1 METGAFTS
9 YFDVAQIA
17 IWGFWLFFAGLI
29 FYLRSEDK
37 REGYPLISDAKR
49 RVLVQGFPPIP
60 SPKTF
65 LLDGGEKVLSPR
77 AEPPE
82 VVNLRATA
90 NWPGAPYAPTGNPML
105 DGVGPAAYSRI
116 RADHPDH
123 SLDDNQPKIVPL
135 LTLPDFFLA
144 TEDPDPRG
152 MEVIGAD
159 GVAAGT
165 AMDVWIDRSETVVRF
180 VEVELAQPIGSG
192 RILLPFH
199 YVQIRSGKRQ
209 LRVGSI
215 TGAQF
220 ADVPRLRE
228 PETVTCLE
236 EDKLMAY
243 FAGGLLYATPAR
255 LEPLL

>member
-1 METGAFTS
+1 MQTDSS
-9 YFDVAQIA
+9 YFDVAQLA
-17 IWGFWLFFAGLI
+17 IWAFWFFFAGLI

-37 REGYPLISDAKR
+37 REGYPLVSDAKR

-65 LLDGGEKVLSPR
+65 LLEGGEQVLSPR
-77 AEPPE
+77 PEPPE
-82 VVNLRATA
+82 VVGVRPTA
-90 NWPGAPYAPTGNPML
+90 NWPGAPYVPTGNPML

-116 RADHPDH
+116 RTDHPDH
-123 SLDDNQPKIVPL
+123 SLDDNLPKIVPL
-135 LTLPDFFLA
+135 RTMPDFFLA

-152 MEVIGAD
+152 MQVVAAD
-159 GVAAGT
+159 GVAVGT
-165 AMDVWIDRSETVVRF
+165 AVDVWIDRSETVVRY
-180 VEVELAQPIGSG
+180 VEVELTIPSPTPVV
-192 RILLPFH
+192 LVPMN

-215 TGAQF
+215 LSAQF
-220 ADVPRLRE
+220 ADIPPLKH

-236 EDKLMAY
+236 EDKIMAY

-255 LEPLL
+255 MGPLL